1 VTRQAEI
8 RTRSCEKKTDDLD
21 HIVDM
26 RHRQQQ
32 DPATTRSASV
42 GSRHAG
48 MITRVK
54 EKIRGWIMHGY
65 LSRLANSLGST
76 VPGRSRNVDRIYNTS
91 IALLT

>member
-1 VTRQAEI
+1 
-8 RTRSCEKKTDDLD
+8 
-21 HIVDM
+21 M

-32 DPATTRSASV
+32 QEPTTRSESD

-91 IALLT
+91 ILIDSQEAVEINIRP